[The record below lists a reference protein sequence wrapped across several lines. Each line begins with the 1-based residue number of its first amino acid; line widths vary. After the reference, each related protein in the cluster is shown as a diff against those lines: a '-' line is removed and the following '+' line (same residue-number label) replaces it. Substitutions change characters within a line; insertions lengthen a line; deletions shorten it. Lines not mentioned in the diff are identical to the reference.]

1 MQYWIFYVI
10 LILIILFLI
19 IFWKRNLNLEKF
31 RKKEYFFSISEFKFF
46 QTLQLILE
54 KNFWKKYLIFPKV
67 RLADIFETD
76 YQKNLNKIRAKH
88 IDYLIIDTEKHYTP
102 VLAIELNW
110 PSHFSKKMK
119 KSDIFKKQ
127 LFKNT
132 WLPLIYFFN
141 SEIEKREFIEK
152 KCINELTLW
161 NNDKFLESQEKEE
174 KH

>member
-31 RKKEYFFSISEFKFF
+31 RKKEYFFSYSEFKFF

-67 RLADIFETD
+67 RLADIFETN
-76 YQKNLNKIRAKH
+76 YQKNLNKVRAKH

-152 KCINELTLW
+152 KCINALILW